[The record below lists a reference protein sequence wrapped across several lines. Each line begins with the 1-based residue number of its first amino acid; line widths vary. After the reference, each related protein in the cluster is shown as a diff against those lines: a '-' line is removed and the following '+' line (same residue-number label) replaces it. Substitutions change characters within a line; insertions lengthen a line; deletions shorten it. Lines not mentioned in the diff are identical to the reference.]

1 MTTTFV
7 MKKNTYSIIMNTILL
22 ANNERVKKIQ
32 RNLNKYKY
40 KVNLE
45 KLGVRKYFWFNKGF
59 RDLLRLTQNQ
69 SILET
74 QDKAMSLELGKKLTK
89 LVSKDEDIYG
99 LSNNL
104 KPFEDTIEAIKAIP
118 KIESPMMKLEYIY

>member
-1 MTTTFV
+1 VLKNNEDPNVLMKKIIRETQQFVRILFFTILRFYDIKLNERDLKKDLLINMTTTFV

-32 RNLNKYKY
+32 KHLNKYKY

-59 RDLLRLTQNQ
+59 RDLLRLNQNQ
-69 SILET
+69 SIIET
-74 QDKAMSLELGKKLTK
+74 
-89 LVSKDEDIYG
+89 
-99 LSNNL
+99 
-104 KPFEDTIEAIKAIP
+104 
-118 KIESPMMKLEYIY
+118 